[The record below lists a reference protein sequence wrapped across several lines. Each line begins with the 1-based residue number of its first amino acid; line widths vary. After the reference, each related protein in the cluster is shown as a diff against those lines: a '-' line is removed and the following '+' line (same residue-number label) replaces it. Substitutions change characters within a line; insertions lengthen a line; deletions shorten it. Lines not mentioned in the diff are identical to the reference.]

1 MSEHL
6 VGVVDHW
13 YGRIEVASVEITGQ
27 QLSVG
32 DTVRFVGVTTD
43 HTETIASMQI
53 ENDAVLNAKS
63 GDKVGIKVSDRVRT
77 GDKVYRKTAD

>member
-13 YGRIEVASVEITGQ
+13 YGRIEVAGVEITGQ

-53 ENDAVLNAKS
+53 EHDAVLNAKS
-63 GDKVGIKVSDRVRT
+63 GDKVGIKVSDRVRP